1 MNARNMTRRSG
12 PASSVSIDRTRQRAA
27 GGAYVIPRSSRITG
41 AGPSA
46 PVTCGGGGE
55 TQPATADAGP
65 GAEAGAGIRGTVTGP
80 ATTGQYQVGRW
91 AVVAAQLILVLGLVA
106 FAVAV
111 LTPATLP
118 PWPLPAAVL
127 SGLAAVAGLAPD
139 DDRRRGSVVM
149 RVPLGLARALWPRL
163 VPVARA
169 GTARA
174 TPFERFPL
182 VERTGRRVM
191 CEFLGPRRKRAPE
204 QGAVAEVWGRR
215 LADGTVRVTR
225 MVHAVDGAV
234 FRPRAS
240 VGFRLARLGTGAG
253 TGIGAALLLAAL
265 LLMTVRTS

>member
-1 MNARNMTRRSG
+1 
-12 PASSVSIDRTRQRAA
+12 
-27 GGAYVIPRSSRITG
+27 VIPRSSRITG
-41 AGPSA
+41 ADPCARAGYGA
-46 PVTCGGGGE
+46 GGG
-55 TQPATADAGP
+55 TPPAKADVGS

-111 LTPATLP
+111 LTPAALP

-127 SGLAAVAGLAPD
+127 CGLAALVALALD
-139 DDRRRGSVVM
+139 DDRARGSAVI
-149 RVPLGLARALWPRL
+149 RVRLGLARAVWPRL
-163 VPVARA
+163 VPVPPA
-169 GTARA
+169 GTAARV
-174 TPFERFPL
+174 TRFERFAL
-182 VERTGRRVM
+182 VERTGSHVT
-191 CEFLGPRRKRAPE
+191 CEFLGPRRKPAPE

-215 LADGTVRVTR
+215 LADGTLRVSR

-240 VGFRLARLGTGAG
+240 LGFALARLGTGAG
-253 TGIGAALLLAAL
+253 TGAGAALLLTAL